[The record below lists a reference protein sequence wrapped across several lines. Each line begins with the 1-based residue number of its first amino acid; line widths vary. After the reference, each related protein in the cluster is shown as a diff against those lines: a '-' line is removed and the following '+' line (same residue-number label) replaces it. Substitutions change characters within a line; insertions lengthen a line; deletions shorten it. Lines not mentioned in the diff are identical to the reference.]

1 MNKLLYLIDDDFQ
14 SQQAAKCDLLVHIG
28 LETFQYAIIDN
39 GREQLKAL
47 AEFEIPAVHS
57 QIELLTAIENLPESS
72 RQFKYS
78 FNRIKIS
85 FDTFH
90 YTFIPV
96 DLYKEENEQEYA
108 KFIGAT
114 FESDVMVNTIHSTNI
129 KNVIAIDSQLKQALN
144 GIFQKPRIFNQASSF
159 IEGIKKT
166 HNKDQ
171 ASSLFIDI
179 NTKQIQLAW
188 LKNSEL
194 MFYNTFDCINA
205 DEFNYYLLNVLEQLD
220 IDAEQTQVVLSG
232 KVMSN
237 DDFHQRVEKYFNRI
251 DFADSR
257 LLVKYPERFENV
269 SPQAY
274 FSLIS
279 LDLCE

>member
-47 AEFEIPAVHS
+47 AEFEIPVVHS

-114 FESDVMVNTIHSTNI
+114 FESDVMVNTIRSTNI
-129 KNVIAIDSQLKQALN
+129 KNVIAIDSQLKQVLN
-144 GIFQKPRIFNQASSF
+144 GIFQKPRIFNQATSF

-179 NTKQIQLAW
+179 NTKHIQLAW

-205 DEFNYYLLNVLEQLD
+205 DEFNYYLLSVLEQLD
-220 IDAEQTQVVLSG
+220 IDTEQTQVVLSG
-232 KVMSN
+232 KVISK

-251 DFADSR
+251 DFADAR
-257 LLVKYPERFENV
+257 LLVKYPERYENI

-279 LDLCE
+279 LNLCE